1 MKKNIS
7 PFPGIYI
14 HIPYCDT
21 KCGYCDFYSVT
32 NHSGRKLFIPSL
44 IKEIESKAGEIPED
58 TVFDTLYLGGGTPSL
73 LRQDELEPLFESL
86 HKNLHFAENTEI
98 TIEANPGT
106 ISKESFRLY
115 GALGINRLSIGIQS
129 FSDAELKFLGRIH
142 TAGQAINTVNLA
154 REEDIRNISI
164 DLIFALPG
172 QTLKQWRQNLK
183 TAMSLNPEHI
193 SAYNLIFEE
202 GTPFYTS
209 MLNGNIVP
217 KQDGEESRF
226 FSETIQFLAE
236 KKYVHYEISNFARD
250 ESLFSRHNYKY
261 WNHTNYLGF
270 GPSAHSFWG
279 QKRWSNIRS
288 VAQYVDGIQK
298 GESPEVFSETLNTE
312 TRIFESIFLGLRT
325 LSGVDLNRFESLY
338 KTSFLDLYN
347 KIVQDLI
354 ADGFAEISGSHFRL
368 TRKGLFIC
376 DEILPAFAPN

>member
-32 NHSGRKLFIPSL
+32 NHSGRKHFIPSL
-44 IKEIESKAGEIPED
+44 IKEMESKAGEIPEE
-58 TVFDTLYLGGGTPSL
+58 TVFDTIYLGGGTPSL
-73 LRQDELEPLFESL
+73 LTRDELEPLFESL

-115 GALGINRLSIGIQS
+115 RSLGINRLSIGIQS
-129 FSDAELKFLGRIH
+129 FSDKELKFLGRIH
-142 TAGQAINTVNLA
+142 TAEQAIKTVDLA

-172 QTLKQWRQNLK
+172 QTLIQWKQNLE
-183 TAMSLNPEHI
+183 TAMGLNPEHI

-202 GTPFYTS
+202 GTPFYSS
-209 MLNGNIVP
+209 MLKGNIIP
-217 KQDGEESRF
+217 KKDEDESRF
-226 FSETIQFLAE
+226 FAETIQFLAG
-236 KKYVHYEISNFARD
+236 KNYVHYEVSNFARD

-261 WNHTNYLGF
+261 WDHTNYLGF

-279 QKRWSNIRS
+279 QKRWSNVRS
-288 VAQYVDGIQK
+288 VAQYVSKIQTGK
-298 GESPEVFSETLNTE
+298 SPEAFSEILNTE

-325 LSGVDLNRFESLY
+325 LSGIDLKRFESLY
-338 KTSFLDLYN
+338 QKSFLDLY
-347 KIVQDLI
+347 KQKVQDLI
-354 ADGFAEISGSHFRL
+354 ADEFAEITDSHFRL
-368 TRKGLFIC
+368 TKKGLFIC